1 MRAATVITL
10 FISASAASKCKG
22 NRHPSVK
29 ELTVSQA
36 QNTCGND
43 MTVHCCNKVSNKPAG
58 SAAGGGLG
66 LLNDLSLFDGCSD
79 LSLNVVG
86 ILDGVLGKKCG
97 ANVACCQ
104 NSPSTASGGLIN
116 VALPCIALSS
126 LI

>member
-1 MRAATVITL
+1 MRPSVIITL
-10 FISASAASKCKG
+10 FASAVAATKCKG

-36 QNTCGND
+36 QNACGND
-43 MTVHCCNKVSNKPAG
+43 MTVQCCNKVTNKPAG
-58 SAAGGGLG
+58 NSAGDGLG
-66 LLNDLSLFDGCSD
+66 LLNDLTLFDGCSD

-86 ILDGVLGKKCG
+86 ILDGLLGKKCG

-116 VALPCIALSS
+116 VALPCIALGS